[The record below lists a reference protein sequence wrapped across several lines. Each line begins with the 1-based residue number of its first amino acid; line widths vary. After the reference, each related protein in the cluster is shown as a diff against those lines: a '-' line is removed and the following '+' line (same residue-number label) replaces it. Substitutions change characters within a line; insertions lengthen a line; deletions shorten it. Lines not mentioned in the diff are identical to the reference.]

1 MEWTP
6 QKTPSRHPLT
16 TRPLHIIWIV
26 DCSGSMSVDGKME
39 AFNNAAREMIPHL
52 RDVAAENPNA
62 DVLIRVLTF
71 SSGAHWEVKTP
82 QPIET
87 FSWTNLSAGGR
98 RDMGAA
104 LTLVAKALKTRM
116 PLRGL
121 PPVLVLISN
130 GAPTDDFD
138 KGLKE
143 LMAQPWARRAVRA
156 AIAIGKDADLD
167 VLQRFIGNKELK
179 PLQAN
184 SPEALVRIIKFVS
197 TTVENI
203 SIDATEDSSQAENIN
218 LHNQSEGFS
227 RPLSLF
233 KAEESPLR
241 TQGLNDIARQTLCDI
256 ITKYGSELYDQPRRC
271 EALLRDLSA
280 RHKREI
286 SVLIAAL
293 KFGVVGELASPPN
306 TSPEIVIARLSDQLE
321 DNLGL
326 TPIAARWAVESWAI
340 AVGLTSSAELLGGS
354 LQVSSKRL
362 AVEDRSFR
370 IAAPTDKRSPV
381 SLSVRNGIDDEPD
394 EPYWYKREAEKI
406 KRYVVSA
413 AGRPILLTG
422 HGHFGESYLAKW
434 AINKSAEQLAQKTGT
449 RHDTVLMKIPINL
462 VGQDSEHL
470 WMAIDRWV
478 ISSWE
483 NPKNSPFKKRY
494 KDKLKIL
501 GQDPFFSL
509 RELTITETDGAPQGE
524 IHVSGPVGGASFTA
538 GQKGHA
544 SERVYVPLN
553 AERLRERLLQSIA
566 FSLPSEPATKL
577 TRFFKALWT
586 DGIPY
591 RIVLLVDRI
600 DDWDQLKALECLLE
614 TGGALKI
621 VVAADRSHYDEW
633 TRNTQNARWIKSRF
647 NIIKCAPVLEENIA
661 ENLTRFFFALDLNDF
676 AKPIVRDF
684 VDGLNFH
691 CYGSPASLP
700 RRIFDDWSESFDE
713 AGGELL
719 LSDDSKLMTQYRV
732 WAKANQILCR
742 QWRWIIGNYT
752 PFEAPDHPT
761 LGEYDIRARRFLYE
775 VLKQIIQ
782 IGNMGFSEGALL
794 EICRQCERGFNLEMS
809 EKNLA
814 EVSRRLLDS
823 GCRVGMLESF

>member
-1 MEWTP
+1 MAE
-6 QKTPSRHPLT
+6 H
-16 TRPLHIIWIV
+16 
-26 DCSGSMSVDGKME
+26 GKME
-39 AFNNAAREMIPHL
+39 SLNTAAREIIPHL
-52 RDVAAENPNA
+52 RDVAEENPNA
-62 DVLIRVLTF
+62 DVLMRVLSF
-71 SSGAHWEVKTP
+71 STGAHWEVKTP

-87 FSWTNLSAGGR
+87 FSWADLRAGGR

-104 LTLVAKALKTRM
+104 LSLVAEVLKTQM

-121 PPVLVLISN
+121 PPVLVLISD
-130 GAPTDDFD
+130 GTPTDDFD
-138 KGLKE
+138 KGLRE

-156 AIAIGKDADLD
+156 AIAIGKDANLD
-167 VLQRFIGNKELK
+167 VLERFIGNKELK
-179 PLQAN
+179 PLLADN
-184 SPEALVRIIKFVS
+184 PEALVRIIKFVS

-203 SIDATEDSSQAENIN
+203 STDTTDEASHAENIN
-218 LHNQSEGFS
+218 PHSQSEGLS
-227 RPLSLF
+227 RPINLTE
-233 KAEESPLR
+233 AAESPPR
-241 TQGLNDIARQTLCDI
+241 TQGLNDHARQTLCDI
-256 ITKYGSELYDQPRRC
+256 LTKYGSELYDQPRRC

-280 RHKREI
+280 SHKREI

-293 KFGVVGELASPPN
+293 EFGVVGELASLPN

-340 AVGLTSSAELLGGS
+340 AVGLTSSAKLRGGS
-354 LQVSSKRL
+354 LQISSKLL

-370 IAAPTDKRSPV
+370 IAAPTGQRTPV
-381 SLSVRNGIDDEPD
+381 LLRVRNGIEDEPD

-413 AGRPILLTG
+413 ADRPILLTG

-434 AINKSAEQLAQKTGT
+434 AINKSAVQLAQKTGT
-449 RHDTVLMKIPINL
+449 RHDTVIMKIPINL
-462 VGQDSEHL
+462 VGQDSERL
-470 WMAIDRWV
+470 WVAIDRWV

-501 GQDPFFSL
+501 GQDAFFSL

-524 IHVSGPVGGASFTA
+524 IHVSGPVGGARFTA
-538 GQKGHA
+538 GEKGRE
-544 SERVYVPLN
+544 SERVYVPLKT
-553 AERLRERLLQSIA
+553 ERLLERLLQSIA
-566 FSLPSEPATKL
+566 FSLPSEPGTKL

-591 RIVLLVDRI
+591 RIVLLVDKI

-621 VVAADRSHYDEW
+621 VVTADRSHYDEW
-633 TRNTQNARWIKSRF
+633 TRNTKNARWINSKF
-647 NIIKCAPVLEENIA
+647 NIIKCAPVLDENIS
-661 ENLTRFFFALDLNDF
+661 ETLTRFFFAIEPNDF

-700 RRIFDDWSESFDE
+700 RRIFDDWAESFDE

-719 LSDDSKLMTQYRV
+719 LSDDYKLMTQYRV

-742 QWRWIIGNYT
+742 EWRWIIGNYM

-761 LGEYDIRARRFLYE
+761 LGEYDIRARRFLYD

-782 IGNMGFSEGALL
+782 IGNTEFSERALL
-794 EICRQCERGFNLEMS
+794 EICRQYERRFNLEMS
-809 EKNLA
+809 WKNLA

-823 GCRVGMLESF
+823 GCRVGMLEPI